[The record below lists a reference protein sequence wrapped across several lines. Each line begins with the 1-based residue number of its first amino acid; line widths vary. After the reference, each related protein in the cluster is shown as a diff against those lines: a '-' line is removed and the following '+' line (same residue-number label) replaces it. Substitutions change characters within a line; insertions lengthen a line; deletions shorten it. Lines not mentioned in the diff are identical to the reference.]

1 MAGFLTI
8 SAIAIVLRIY
18 FIGALINAIRKVP
31 MVGKRVPWDRAGVRR
46 MEDFLFQVFRE
57 RPRKFATILGL
68 DVAAHALLIIELY
81 WIVNSSGVSLRMFQ
95 AFLIEAA
102 TKFVALGFFFVPM
115 QVGVAEKT
123 YAIVFST
130 LGLPLAAAVAMS
142 FVRRI
147 RTIVVSVIG
156 LMALARM
163 TRH

>member
-1 MAGFLTI
+1 ML
-8 SAIAIVLRIY
+8 LRCLAATGY
-18 FIGALINAIRKVP
+18 PF
-31 MVGKRVPWDRAGVRR
+31 DC
-46 MEDFLFQVFRE
+46 RE
-57 RPRKFATILGL
+57 RKGKIAEKASFCSL
-68 DVAAHALLIIELY
+68 VELQ
-81 WIVNSSGVSLRMFQ
+81 VFQ